1 VIEPVKAVKAP
12 PRPRKAAAPRVRAV
26 STPKPVDLRWTP
38 PEVFKPW
45 ILSLLEEA
53 GGELEADQMFE
64 QLEAVA
70 AESLKPSD
78 NETTP
83 EGEPRWR
90 YAARRARM
98 ALIDDG
104 LMSKS
109 RPGVWQLAPGEGA
122 PGLAE

>member
-1 VIEPVKAVKAP
+1 
-12 PRPRKAAAPRVRAV
+12 
-26 STPKPVDLRWTP
+26 VDLRWTP
-38 PEVFKPW
+38 PEVFKPL
-45 ILSLLEEA
+45 IVSLLEEA

-70 AESLKPSD
+70 GESLKPSD

-104 LMSKS
+104 LMTKT
-109 RPGVWQLAPGEGA
+109 RPGVWQLAPVAGA
-122 PGLAE
+122 SGLAE